1 MTFFQERNVSI
12 LLENHEFS
20 NWKLFK
26 FASLLFISK
35 KCPWYLI
42 YHTSVFHYII
52 RCSRCL
58 MSLESQ
64 LGLPSECKTDHIIA
78 IFFETLLV
86 ALKNDPRFWPA
97 LKNFRMYGA
106 NDIIA
111 NFLALKNDPRLSR
124 LASALYIESCEAKW
138 WVEYKFW
145 SVVHIRDARFSHN
158 LAKLTIQEV
167 FFCYIWFKVQ
177 LILL

>member
-1 MTFFQERNVSI
+1 MIFFQERNVSI
-12 LLENHEFS
+12 LLENHEFP

-26 FASLLFISK
+26 LAPLLFISK

-52 RCSRCL
+52 RCSRYL

-78 IFFETLLV
+78 NFFETLLV

-97 LKNFRMYGA
+97 LKNFKMYGA

-124 LASALYIESCEAKW
+124 LASALLYRI
-138 WVEYKFW
+138 VW
-145 SVVHIRDARFSHN
+145 SKVMGW
-158 LAKLTIQEV
+158 IQ
-167 FFCYIWFKVQ
+167 I
-177 LILL
+177 LIGRTLGLC

>member
-1 MTFFQERNVSI
+1 M
-12 LLENHEFS
+12 
-20 NWKLFK
+20 
-26 FASLLFISK
+26 SLLSHIQLKTSHK
-35 KCPWYLI
+35 ELACLAI
-42 YHTSVFHYII
+42 NHTSVFHYIN

-58 MSLESQ
+58 ISLESQ
-64 LGLPSECKTDHIIA
+64 LGLPSGCKTDHIIA
-78 IFFETLLV
+78 KFFETLLV
-86 ALKNDPRFWPA
+86 ALKNYPRFWPA
-97 LKNFRMYGA
+97 LKNFKMYGA

-138 WVEYKFW
+138 RVEYKFW
-145 SVVHIRDARFSHN
+145 SVAHIRDARFSHN

-167 FFCYIWFKVQ
+167 FFCYIWFKVE